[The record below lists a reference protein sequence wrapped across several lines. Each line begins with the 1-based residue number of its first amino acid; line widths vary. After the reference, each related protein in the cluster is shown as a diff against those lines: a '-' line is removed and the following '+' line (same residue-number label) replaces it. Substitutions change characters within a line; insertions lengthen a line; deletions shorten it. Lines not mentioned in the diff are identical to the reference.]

1 MVNIAMERRPR
12 LFSQA
17 RPLQARL
24 SMLIVE
30 KMTRGELEVEF
41 LKNDELY
48 SRLDEKRFLA
58 SDYGDDEL
66 REVLRAWVAEGD
78 ECQS

>member
-1 MVNIAMERRPR
+1 
-12 LFSQA
+12 
-17 RPLQARL
+17 
-24 SMLIVE
+24 MLIVE